1 MKGIRTA
8 AIKWHKEEEE
18 GEGEE
23 EGGEEGEE
31 EGGDEDMVN

>member
-1 MKGIRTA
+1 MKGILTA

-18 GEGEE
+18 AG

-31 EGGDEDMVN
+31 EGVEEDMVN